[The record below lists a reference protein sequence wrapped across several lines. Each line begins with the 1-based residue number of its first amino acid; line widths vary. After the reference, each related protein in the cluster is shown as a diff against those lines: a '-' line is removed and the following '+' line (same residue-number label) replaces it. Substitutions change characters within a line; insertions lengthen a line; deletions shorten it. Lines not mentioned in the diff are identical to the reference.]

1 MSTSN
6 KPCLQNLVGLSQ
18 TPCDCWTDKPEDYNT
33 SISGLFIDEL
43 LPISN
48 FTNLEN
54 CEDQDV
60 WTLLDKSREEA
71 MQRMMTDVKQ
81 GLFKKFDPAYN
92 YFKGK
97 IGEAKGTVVQNFG
110 NAFAGVCLRCNPLK
124 SGVVRINAV
133 GALFNTTGTKHIYV
147 MNNLGEL
154 ITEFDITT
162 TANVY
167 VNNTLAAAIT
177 LNLYDERTEV
187 THYYFFYAK
196 ETNSPLNNTISC
208 NNCGFTPCWSMGNE
222 CWHREPK
229 NNRFV
234 WSKYVQVSGITFNTQ
249 DDLYNVNYG
258 LCNALYG
265 LTLDIDAYCSID
277 DIFCVD
283 DIVYAANAYYT
294 DMAFAIRYKAAEY
307 AINNNLLSDKLTR
320 ANLIN
325 RETIMQMQEYW
336 QAEYAKN
343 IAQIVDN
350 IDVSYTSC
358 LKCRDKWGV
367 RNKLAVS

>member
-1 MSTSN
+1 MSLPYLT
-6 KPCLQNLVGLSQ
+6 CLQNLVGLSQ

-33 SISGLFIDEL
+33 SISGLYIDEL

-54 CEDQDV
+54 CDDEDV
-60 WTLLDKSREEA
+60 WMFLDKARNEA

-81 GLFKKFDPAYN
+81 GLFKKFDPAYK

-97 IGEAKGTVVQNFG
+97 IGEAKGSVVQNFSQS
-110 NAFAGVCLRCNPLK
+110 FAGIVLRCNPMK
-124 SGVVRINAV
+124 SGHMRINAV
-133 GALFNTTGTKHIYV
+133 GALFDTTGTKHIYV

-154 ITEFDITT
+154 ITEFDINTV
-162 TANVY
+162 ANVY
-167 VNNTLAAAIT
+167 TNNTLSSAVA
-177 LNLYDERTEV
+177 LDLYDDRTEV
-187 THYYFFYAK
+187 THYFLFYAK
-196 ETNSPLNNTISC
+196 DSIMPLNNNITC
-208 NNCGFTPCWSMGNE
+208 QFCGYTPCWSMGNE
-222 CWHREPK
+222 CWACEPK
-229 NNRFV
+229 NNRFA
-234 WSKYVQVSGITFNTQ
+234 WSKYVQVSGIAFNQ
-249 DDLYNVNYG
+249 VADLYDTTIS
-258 LCNALYG
+258 LCNNLYG
-265 LTLDIDAYCSID
+265 LTVDIDAYCSID

-283 DIVYAANAYYT
+283 EIVYAANAYYA

-343 IAQIVDN
+343 IQQVVDN
-350 IDVSYTSC
+350 IDVTATSC
-358 LKCRDKWGV
+358 LKCRDKWGF
-367 RNKLAVS
+367 RNKLAQS